1 LKVIPAAIVVLS
13 LATPSALHSQQGS
26 AKPRRKPSS
35 SSEVSFQTQVLE
47 RLSRMQAQINALQ
60 DQVADKDAQ
69 IKALQ
74 RANESSSNVQAQTA
88 SRVTALASVTTSDN
102 QSVTDLKATVDTEK
116 QDTTDL
122 KRTVQTVAV
131 DQREIRKSVEEPV
144 ALHYK
149 GVTLTP
155 GGFIAGESIWR
166 QRAMNAD
173 IYTNFNGTPYS
184 GAGEA
189 HTSEW
194 VPSARQTRLS
204 ALASG
209 KVPFGTLSGFFE
221 GDFLVAGTTSNNLQ
235 SNSYGIR
242 IRQAWGQA
250 AFGRFKFTGGQMWTL
265 LTENKK
271 ATDAGQEST
280 PLIFDGNL
288 HVGYTYLRQPGFRL
302 QAAITSK
309 TTLAVALENSQY
321 QFSASN
327 ASPNFFFGNAGPAGT
342 SAANAQNDTRVGGGF
357 VASARFPISKLDI
370 GLHLVAGD
378 GTGRYGASLL
388 PDITVRP
395 NGTLAPLRN
404 AQGLFSLEYHA
415 GKKLDIFGYAGTEY
429 VQRTY
434 YISPTGVLV
443 GYAPPSANNS
453 GCNTEAV
460 PTGATGYLPGTATC
474 LGATRALVQG
484 SAGWVYRVYTGPA
497 GRLQYGVAYSY
508 LSRAGWAGVGGA
520 PTATNNF
527 VYTSFRY
534 YLP

>member
-1 LKVIPAAIVVLS
+1 
-13 LATPSALHSQQGS
+13 
-26 AKPRRKPSS
+26 
-35 SSEVSFQTQVLE
+35 
-47 RLSRMQAQINALQ
+47 M
-60 DQVADKDAQ
+60 
-69 IKALQ
+69 
-74 RANESSSNVQAQTA
+74 
-88 SRVTALASVTTSDN
+88 
-102 QSVTDLKATVDTEK
+102 
-116 QDTTDL
+116 
-122 KRTVQTVAV
+122 
-131 DQREIRKSVEEPV
+131 
-144 ALHYK
+144 
-149 GVTLTP
+149 
-155 GGFIAGESIWR
+155 
-166 QRAMNAD
+166 
-173 IYTNFNGTPYS
+173 

-204 ALASG
+204 ALATG

-221 GDFLVAGTTSNNLQ
+221 GDFLAAGTTSNNLQ
-235 SNSYGIR
+235 SNSYALR

-250 AFGRFKFTGGQMWTL
+250 SFGRFKFTGGQMWTL

-271 ATDAGQEST
+271 ATDAGQESA

-302 QAAITSK
+302 QAAITPK
-309 TTLAVALENSQY
+309 ATLAVALENSQY

-327 ASPNFFFGNAGPAGT
+327 ASSNFFFGNAGAAPGLENPSANYTNQLAPDVIVKAAFDPGYGHYEIGGVVRLFRDRYYPAGT

-357 VASARFPISKLDI
+357 VASARFPISKLDV

-404 AQGLFSLEYHA
+404 AQGLLSLEYHL
-415 GKKLDIFGYAGTEY
+415 GKKWDLFGYAGTEY

-434 YISPTGVLV
+434 YVSSTGTLV
-443 GYAPPSANNS
+443 GYAPPSGNNT

-460 PTGATGYLPGTATC
+460 PTGSTGYLPGSGTC
-474 LGATRALVQG
+474 LGATRVLVQG
-484 SAGWVYRVYTGPA
+484 SAGWVYRIYTGPA
-497 GRLQYGVAYSY
+497 GRLQYGAAYSY
-508 LSRAGWAGVGGA
+508 LSRGAWAGIGGA